1 MQIWN
6 SFKGYFLSRMF
17 IRFLLVGALN
27 TAFGLGLYCFFVYI
41 GLSYKIA
48 VLLSTVLGVLFNF
61 KTIGSLVFKNKN
73 NHLILRFIVSYIIV
87 YTINIGIIK
96 VFLYISWINEYW
108 AGILATP
115 IMGLISFVLQKKFV
129 FICRR

>member
-73 NHLILRFIVSYIIV
+73 NHLILHSI
-87 YTINIGIIK
+87 
-96 VFLYISWINEYW
+96 LYNCIYY
-108 AGILATP
+108 
-115 IMGLISFVLQKKFV
+115 
-129 FICRR
+129 